1 MSEEGLAHTYDTVI
15 EFAREKHGKV
25 IDDAYDFFWEEDD
38 PADMLMGHALELGF
52 INFEDWLVCDYIP
65 TDGSKG
71 LIDRYIESEQP
82 GEEIKSTLI
91 SMRDSFLSLYEVV
104 ESGDPVR
111 LRDIALGSD
120 PFEISGDKLSDLEKG
135 YVFAARFME
144 IGDSMEMGRSVYP
157 FGASMK
163 ETITDLLTRQFE
175 RYHKN
180 KNPEGGMEEFLRDES
195 YTFNITWMSCLFRP
209 KK

>member
-1 MSEEGLAHTYDTVI
+1 MSEKGLALAYEAII
-15 EFAREKHGKV
+15 EFAREKHAKA

-38 PADMLMGHALELGF
+38 PADILMGHALELGF

-65 TDGSKG
+65 TDGSQG

-82 GEEIKSTLI
+82 GEGMKSTLV
-91 SMRDSFLSLYEVV
+91 SMRDSYLSLYEVV
-104 ESGDPVR
+104 DSGDPAR
-111 LRDIALGSD
+111 LRDIALDSET
-120 PFEISGDKLSDLEKG
+120 FETSGENLAGLEKG
-135 YVFAARFME
+135 YVFATRFIK

-157 FGASMK
+157 FGAPMK
-163 ETITDLLTRQFE
+163 ETITNLLTKQFE

-180 KNPEGGMEEFLRDES
+180 KNPEGGMVGFLRDES
-195 YTFNITWMSCLFRP
+195 YAFNMTWMSCLHRP